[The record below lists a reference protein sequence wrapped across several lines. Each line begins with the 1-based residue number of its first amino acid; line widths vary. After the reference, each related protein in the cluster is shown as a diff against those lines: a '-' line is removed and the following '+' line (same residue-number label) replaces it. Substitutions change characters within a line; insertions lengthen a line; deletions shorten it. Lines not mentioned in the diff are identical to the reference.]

1 MKEVATVA
9 TLSDTGILP
18 WLLLVGLGFFFGVA
32 YEDFNAR
39 MGRRRPGGVR
49 SFPLLSLAGGALYAL
64 EPRPP
69 LLLGAGLVVLG
80 GWLALDY
87 WRGMGEVGP
96 DGMQNVGLMAP
107 ISNVIAYLIG
117 PVALAGPFWMAIGLT
132 VAATL
137 LLTARETLH
146 ALARGID
153 LAEIVSAGRF
163 LLITGLVLP
172 LLPDKPVTTLTPI
185 TPHEVW
191 LAMVAVSSIS
201 YASYLLRRYVVP
213 TGSALL
219 VAFLGGVYSSTVTT
233 VVLARRARR
242 EPGALCEAQSGIV
255 LANAVMYPRL
265 LVVIFLFDRPM
276 ALALTPWMIGL
287 GLFGAA
293 LALGWYRLRAH
304 PPPAASPIGAVSNPL
319 GLGTAAT
326 FAVLFVVVSVLAAV
340 TMREFGTSGLYTL
353 AGIVGVT
360 DINPFI
366 ISLAAHGVGAT
377 SESVRLAAVLVAT
390 GSNHVFHAI
399 YASAYSGG
407 KTGFALIAFMALMA
421 AASLTAAVLI
431 G

>member
-1 MKEVATVA
+1 MNQAATVA
-9 TLSDTGILP
+9 TLSDAGIVH

-39 MGRRRPGGVR
+39 NGTRRPGGVR
-49 SFPLLSLAGGALYAL
+49 SFPLLSLVGGALYAID
-64 EPRPP
+64 PRPP
-69 LLLGAGLVVLG
+69 LLLGAGLIVLG
-80 GWLALDY
+80 TWLALYY
-87 WRGMGEVGP
+87 WRSIGEVAP
-96 DGMQNVGLMAP
+96 DGSRNVGLMAP
-107 ISNVIAYLIG
+107 LSNVVAYLIG
-117 PVALAGPFWMAIGLT
+117 PVALSGPAWMAIGLT

-153 LAEIVSAGRF
+153 LAEIVNAGRF

-172 LLPDKPVTTLTPI
+172 LLPDKPVTTLTSI

-191 LAMVAVSSIS
+191 LAMVAVCSIS

-213 TGSALL
+213 TGSGLL

-233 VVLARRARR
+233 VVLARRARA
-242 EPGALCEAQSGIV
+242 EPAARIEAQSGIV

-265 LVVIFLFDRPM
+265 LVVILLFNPNM
-276 ALALTPWMIGL
+276 AAAIAPWMIGI
-287 GLFGAA
+287 GLFGAV
-293 LALGWYRLRAH
+293 LAIGWYYLRNHAPAV
-304 PPPAASPIGAVSNPL
+304 PPPIADISNPL

-326 FAVLFVVVSVLAAV
+326 FAVLFVVVSILAAV
-340 TMREFGTSGLYTL
+340 TMRFYGSSGLLTL

-366 ISLAAHGVGAT
+366 ISLAAHVGGGVPDP
-377 SESVRLAAVLVAT
+377 VRLAAVLIAT

-399 YASAYSGG
+399 YACAYSRGG
-407 KTGFALIAFMALMA
+407 TGIVLVAFMGLMA
-421 AASLTAAVLI
+421 VVSISAALFVV
-431 G
+431 